1 MKINGLIVA
10 AGLSS
15 RMNDFK
21 PLMKI
26 DGKPLI
32 LNTIN
37 SLRQSN
43 IEDITVVVGHRKD
56 DLKDLLKNE
65 NVNIVFN
72 ENYKTTSMYDSFKLG
87 LKEIYNNCDAL
98 VFLPGDVGFT
108 SKYTVDLLMKE
119 ISKNEKKII
128 YPTYENEIGHPP
140 IISSKC
146 FEYLL
151 NYDGNEGLKGGMK
164 HFYQES
170 MKIPTPDK
178 FILFDMDYKEDFNKV
193 KNSYENRE
201 YLSYEEALYLLK
213 YFDLPNHIV
222 RHCQMVEKIAV
233 DLSETINKYE
243 NCIDVNL
250 IKSAALLH
258 DIKRLEKEH
267 AKKGAKL
274 LSDLGYHKISSLVK
288 NHMELENQMEDE
300 INEMSILYFADKLVI
315 GDKFTSIENRFEEK
329 LKEYAL
335 DENAKKNIWK
345 RYNTTLKIKSNIIS
359 IIGEVE
365 YEKLEEK
372 WRGK

>member
-87 LKEIYNNCDAL
+87 LKEIYNKCDAL

-201 YLSYEEALYLLK
+201 YLSYEEALYLLN

-233 DLSETINKYE
+233 DLSETINKYDL
-243 NCIDVNL
+243 IDIHRTCCPTRDDYTSYPSKICYIL
-250 IKSAALLH
+250 SH
-258 DIKRLEKEH
+258 
-267 AKKGAKL
+267 KL
-274 LSDLGYHKISSLVK
+274 SF
-288 NHMELENQMEDE
+288 N
-300 INEMSILYFADKLVI
+300 
-315 GDKFTSIENRFEEK
+315 KFFCP
-329 LKEYAL
+329 
-335 DENAKKNIWK
+335 
-345 RYNTTLKIKSNIIS
+345 
-359 IIGEVE
+359 
-365 YEKLEEK
+365 
-372 WRGK
+372 